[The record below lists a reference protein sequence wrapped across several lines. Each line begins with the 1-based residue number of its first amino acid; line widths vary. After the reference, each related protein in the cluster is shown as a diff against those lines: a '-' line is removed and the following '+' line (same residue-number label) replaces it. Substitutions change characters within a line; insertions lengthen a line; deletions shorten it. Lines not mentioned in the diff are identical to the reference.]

1 MNTSIVEVIK
11 YMGDASLVKQPSGS
25 YECPTVA
32 KPPKKSKKTPLRA
45 QDLAGFSMA
54 LYQLVETLRGEHE
67 EAAAAAG
74 LTAPQATLLTLL
86 SEPMSMRQFAELMG
100 CDASNVTGIVDRLEA
115 KGMVMRTADPGDRR
129 VKRLARTAEG
139 DRASALF
146 QKQLVGGSSLATLSP
161 RAKRSIL
168 LVLEELE
175 RKKQP

>member
-1 MNTSIVEVIK
+1 
-11 YMGDASLVKQPSGS
+11 
-25 YECPTVA
+25 
-32 KPPKKSKKTPLRA
+32 
-45 QDLAGFSMA
+45 MA

-115 KGMVMRTADPGDRR
+115 KGLVERRADPSDRR
-129 VKRLARTAEG
+129 VKRLARTSEG
-139 DRASALF
+139 DKAASLF
-146 QKQLVGGSSLATLSP
+146 QKQLVSGSALATLSP

-168 LVLEELE
+168 LVLAELE
-175 RKKQP
+175 RKKATRKV